1 MHVERGVNERESLAL
16 TASSLSLSVHVRD
29 GVFGSMKP
37 KQKYII
43 ALVHIDME
51 HGYVGD
57 IIEGV
62 GPRGTVVQ
70 HSYEAKRYSSLK
82 RALNIAQ
89 DWAWYA
95 DHIRVMAVDE

>member
-1 MHVERGVNERESLAL
+1 M
-16 TASSLSLSVHVRD
+16 
-29 GVFGSMKP
+29 
-37 KQKYII
+37 KQKFII
-43 ALVHIDME
+43 ALVHLDTE

-82 RALNIAQ
+82 RALNVAQ

-95 DHIRVMAVDE
+95 DLVRVMPVDK